1 MSVSPPAAV
10 APSRGAAAEPGGGD
24 VAGGDVAGGDVAAA
38 AARRRGGAAAR
49 DAAAGLANLRGQDG
63 RRVGGDARRAMSES
77 ESDLSD
83 LDGLL

>member
-1 MSVSPPAAV
+1 M
-10 APSRGAAAEPGGGD
+10 
-24 VAGGDVAGGDVAAA
+24 AGGDMAAA
-38 AARRRGGAAAR
+38 AARRRGDAEVG

-63 RRVGGDARRAMSES
+63 RRVGGDAQRAMSES